1 MPAFVS
7 RLSAPIAGAILLAA
21 IGLAPSVS
29 AAPLAAA
36 KQLQAPQDAPVVQIH
51 HKKGPRKHRGPGW
64 RGGHGHGHY
73 ALGPRQIR
81 RSLRHRGFYRI
92 KIIDRRGPM
101 YIVRAIGWRGMP
113 VRLVVDSR
121 TAHIVR
127 SRPIGR
133 GVYWQY
139 RW

>member
-1 MPAFVS
+1 MSAFVS
-7 RLSAPIAGAILLAA
+7 RLSAPVAGAILL
-21 IGLAPSVS
+21 GSLVLAPSVS

-36 KQLQAPQDAPVVQIH
+36 KQFQAPQDTAVVQIH
-51 HKKGPRKHRGPGW
+51 HKKRPGKHGGRGW
-64 RGGHGHGHY
+64 NGGYGHGHY

-92 KIIDRRGPM
+92 KIVDRRGPM
-101 YIVRAIGWRGMP
+101 YIVRAVGWRGMP

-133 GVYWQY
+133 GIYWQY
-139 RW
+139 NW